1 MQNHRQALENG
12 GVCTGKDNY
21 IGETIED
28 NFLILLGQN
37 RDSDCLTRSNF
48 QSALIAL
55 GGESEQVLIHRFG
68 HWACGWFEYLV
79 IDSDNKDLLKQAQ
92 TIESDLD
99 DYPVLDEEHWS
110 ELEQNEAQEIWK
122 DCYNNQERIDYI
134 RQNKSQFEPRDFQ
147 DLIACARGEHFLGYA
162 SELLN

>member
-12 GVCTGKDNY
+12 GAWTGKSNY

-48 QSALIAL
+48 TSALIAL
-55 GGESEQVLIHRFG
+55 GGESEQVQIHRFG

-79 IDSDNKDLLKQAQ
+79 IDSDNKDLLIQAQ

-99 DYPVLDEEHWS
+99 DYPVVDEEHWS
-110 ELEQNEAQEIWK
+110 ELEMNEAQDVWK
-122 DCYNNQERIDYI
+122 NCFNSQERIDYI

-147 DLIACARGEHFLGYA
+147 DLIACVRGEYFLGYA